1 MHDDFTRTTMLGRVL
16 AVLLGTACCGGALA
30 QQAAPAPPP
39 PAPLQVQQVRP
50 GLSVVSGAG
59 GNVIVWSG
67 PDGTVLVDTGL
78 ENRATE
84 LLETVA
90 RIAPGELRFVI
101 NTHGHVDHTGGNE
114 AAVGRGAVLVGH
126 ERLRERSGRD
136 VARVAEPGSAAAVAL
151 PVMTTTDRLALHLN
165 GDRLDV
171 LPAASAHT
179 GADLAVRWATAN
191 VVALGDVYWN
201 GQYPFV
207 DVAAGG
213 SVAGLVAA
221 VEAALARSNA
231 STVIVPG
238 HGAVSNRAHL
248 AAYRDMLVAVG
259 RKVRAAVESGQ
270 GLEQVQATHPTAE
283 FDAQFARPGADVSP
297 DDFVRNVYEDFRR
310 TGRN

>member
-1 MHDDFTRTTMLGRVL
+1 MRDGSTRTRMFGRGL
-16 AVLLGTACCGGALA
+16 AVLLGSACCGGALA
-30 QQAAPAPPP
+30 QEATPALPA

-50 GLSVVSGAG
+50 GFSVVSGAG

-78 ENRATE
+78 ANRAAE

-101 NTHGHVDHTGGNE
+101 TTHGHVDHTGGNE
-114 AAVGRGAVLVGH
+114 AAANRGAVLVGH

-136 VARVAEPGSAAAVAL
+136 VAVVSGERGSPPAAGL
-151 PVMTTTDRLALHLN
+151 PVVTTTDRVAIHLN

-171 LPAASAHT
+171 VPVASAHT
-179 GADLAVRWATAN
+179 GADLTVRWATAN
-191 VVALGDVYWN
+191 VIALGDVYWN
-201 GQYPFV
+201 GRYPFV

-213 SVAGLVAA
+213 SLAGLVAA

-231 STVIVPG
+231 ATVIVPG
-238 HGAVSNRAHL
+238 HGAVSNRAQL

-259 RKVRAAVESGQ
+259 RKVRAAVENGE

-283 FDAQFARPGADVSP
+283 FDAQFFRPGGDVSP
-297 DDFVRNVYEDFRR
+297 DDFVRNVYEDFTRR
-310 TGRN
+310 R

>member
-1 MHDDFTRTTMLGRVL
+1 MRDGFTRAAMPGRVL
-16 AVLLGTACCGGALA
+16 AVLLGSACCGGALA
-30 QQAAPAPPP
+30 QQAAPAL
-39 PAPLQVQQVRP
+39 PAPEPLQVQQVRP
-50 GLSVVSGAG
+50 GFSVVSGAG

-78 ENRATE
+78 ANRAAE

-101 NTHGHVDHTGGNE
+101 TTHGHVDHTGGNE
-114 AAVGRGAVLVGH
+114 AAAGHGAVLVGH
-126 ERLRERSGRD
+126 ERLRERYGRD
-136 VARVAEPGSAAAVAL
+136 VARVSGERGSAAAAAL
-151 PVMTTTDRLALHLN
+151 PVVTTSDRVAFYLN

-171 LPAASAHT
+171 LPVASAHT
-179 GADLAVRWATAN
+179 GADLTARWATAN
-191 VVALGDVYWN
+191 VIALGDVYWN

-238 HGAVSNRAHL
+238 HGAVSNRAQL

-259 RKVRAAVESGQ
+259 RKVRGAVENGE

-283 FDAQFARPGADVSP
+283 FDAQFDRPGVGVSP
-297 DDFVRNVYEDFRR
+297 DDFVRNVYEDFTRR
-310 TGRN
+310 K